1 MISEEQFRTKKNGT
15 PYKSCYCRQ
24 PELIENY
31 SKAIADN
38 SEIWACHH
46 RLETHNSNGERR
58 LVDILGTELIALDLY
73 YDRPPE
79 ELIFLTQSEHMR
91 LHRIGKPGAMK
102 DKHHSE
108 ETKRKMSESHKG
120 KPKSEEHKRK
130 LSEAHKGQRK
140 GMHWKLVDGKRIW
153 YQTQSEHMRLHRIEK
168 TGGGIK

>member
-1 MISEEQFRTKKNGT
+1 MISEEQFRIKKNGT

-46 RLETHNSNGERR
+46 RLETHNSDGERR
-58 LVDILGTELIALDLY
+58 LVDILESELIALGLY

-102 DKHHSE
+102 DKHHSD
-108 ETKRKMSESHKG
+108 ETKRKMSKSRKG

-130 LSEAHKGQRK
+130 LSEAHKGQKK

-153 YQTQSEHMRLHRIEK
+153 Y
-168 TGGGIK
+168 

>member
-1 MISEEQFRTKKNGT
+1 MISEEQFRTKKNGK
-15 PYKSCYCRQ
+15 PYKNCYCRQ

-58 LVDILGTELIALDLY
+58 LVDILGTELIALGLY

-79 ELIFLTQSEHMR
+79 ELIFLTQTEHMR

-102 DKHHSE
+102 DKHHSD
-108 ETKRKMSESHKG
+108 ETKKKMSESHIG

-153 YQTQSEHMRLHRIEK
+153 YQER
-168 TGGGIK
+168 

>member
-1 MISEEQFRTKKNGT
+1 MISEEQFRTKKNGK
-15 PYKSCYCRQ
+15 PYKSCYCRH

-46 RLETHNSNGERR
+46 RLETHDSNGERR
-58 LVDILGTELIALDLY
+58 LVDILGPELIALGLY

-79 ELIFLTQSEHMR
+79 ELIFLTQTEHMR

-102 DKHHSE
+102 DKHHSD

-140 GMHWKLVDGKRIW
+140 GMHWKLADGKRIW
-153 YQTQSEHMRLHRIEK
+153 YKER
-168 TGGGIK
+168 

>member
-1 MISEEQFRTKKNGT
+1 MISEEQFRTKKDGT
-15 PYKSCYCRQ
+15 PYKSCYCRK

-46 RLETHNSNGERR
+46 RLETHNSDGERR
-58 LVDILGTELIALDLY
+58 LVDILGPELIALGLY

-79 ELIFLTQSEHMR
+79 ELIFLTQTEHVR

-153 YQTQSEHMRLHRIEK
+153 YQER
-168 TGGGIK
+168 

>member
-58 LVDILGTELIALDLY
+58 LVDILGAELIALGLY

-79 ELIFLTQSEHMR
+79 ELIFLTQTEHMR

-140 GMHWKLVDGKRIW
+140 GMHWKFVDGKRIW
-153 YQTQSEHMRLHRIEK
+153 YQER
-168 TGGGIK
+168 

>member
-46 RLETHNSNGERR
+46 RLETHNSDGERR

-140 GMHWKLVDGKRIW
+140 GMHWKLIDGKRIW
-153 YQTQSEHMRLHRIEK
+153 YQER
-168 TGGGIK
+168 

>member
-1 MISEEQFRTKKNGT
+1 MKKMISEEQFRIKKNGT

-46 RLETHNSNGERR
+46 RLETHNSDGERR
-58 LVDILGTELIALDLY
+58 LVDILESELIALGLY

-102 DKHHSE
+102 DKHHSD
-108 ETKRKMSESHKG
+108 ETKRKMSKSRKG

-130 LSEAHKGQRK
+130 LSEAHKGQKK

-153 YQTQSEHMRLHRIEK
+153 Y
-168 TGGGIK
+168 

>member
-58 LVDILGTELIALDLY
+58 LVDILGAELIALDLY

-153 YQTQSEHMRLHRIEK
+153 YRER
-168 TGGGIK
+168 

>member
-1 MISEEQFRTKKNGT
+1 MISEEQFRTKKDGT

-46 RLETHNSNGERR
+46 RLETHNSDGERR
-58 LVDILGTELIALDLY
+58 LVDILGTELIALGLY

-102 DKHHSE
+102 DKHHSD
-108 ETKRKMSESHKG
+108 ETKRKMSESRKG

-130 LSEAHKGQRK
+130 LSEAHKGQKK

-153 YQTQSEHMRLHRIEK
+153 Y
-168 TGGGIK
+168 

>member
-1 MISEEQFRTKKNGT
+1 MISEEQFRTKKDGT

-153 YQTQSEHMRLHRIEK
+153 YRER
-168 TGGGIK
+168 

>member
-1 MISEEQFRTKKNGT
+1 MISEEQFRIKKNGT

-46 RLETHNSNGERR
+46 RLETHNSDGERR
-58 LVDILGTELIALDLY
+58 LVDILESELIALGLY

-102 DKHHSE
+102 DRHHSD
-108 ETKRKMSESHKG
+108 ETKRKMSESRKG
-120 KPKSEEHKRK
+120 KPKSEDHKRK
-130 LSEAHKGQRK
+130 LSEAHKGQKK

-153 YQTQSEHMRLHRIEK
+153 Y
-168 TGGGIK
+168 

>member
-46 RLETHNSNGERR
+46 RLETHNSDGERR
-58 LVDILGTELIALDLY
+58 LVDILGSELIALGLY

-108 ETKRKMSESHKG
+108 ETKRKMSESRKG

-153 YQTQSEHMRLHRIEK
+153 YQER
-168 TGGGIK
+168 

>member
-15 PYKSCYCRQ
+15 PYKTCYCRQ

-153 YQTQSEHMRLHRIEK
+153 YQER
-168 TGGGIK
+168 